1 MRWGSFASLRTCM
14 PTLMQ
19 KIRLA
24 FKGWNRR
31 REERDRELVAKH
43 SWGPSAAQPAPAAR
57 PPVASL
63 PIDVEG
69 IQIAYLDTSGR
80 TQFYLDTQSGDVME
94 ATNAPLDG
102 ARYRRIPTASHEEDR
117 LAFLATVDDARDRA
131 RLTAADSF
139 RSTLSANRTLEKAW
153 YNFRND
159 RALEIVN
166 RWLREIGLK

>member
-1 MRWGSFASLRTCM
+1 M
-14 PTLMQ
+14 PTFLQ

-31 REERDRELVAKH
+31 RDERDRELLAKH
-43 SWGPSAAQPAPAAR
+43 SWGPSAQPAKATPPA
-57 PPVASL
+57 VANVA
-63 PIDVEG
+63 IDVEG
-69 IQIAYLDTSGR
+69 IQVAYLDTSGR
-80 TQFYLDTQSGDVME
+80 THFYLDTKSGDVVE

-102 ARYRRIPTASHEEDR
+102 ARYKRIPTASHEEDR
-117 LAFLATVDDARDRA
+117 LAFLGTVEDARDRA

-139 RSTLSANRTLEKAW
+139 RNTLSANRKLEKAW